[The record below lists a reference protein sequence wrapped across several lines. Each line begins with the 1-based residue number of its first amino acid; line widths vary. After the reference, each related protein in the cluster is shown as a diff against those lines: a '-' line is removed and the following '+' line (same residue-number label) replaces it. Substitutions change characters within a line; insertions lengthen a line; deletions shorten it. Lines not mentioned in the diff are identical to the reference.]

1 LETSAAGGINFDN
14 IRVFAYPRQYSESAG
29 RMLVTAHAAEQPDGD
44 WLARHLIKFTKLRA
58 A

>member
-44 WLARHLIKFTKLRA
+44 WLARH
-58 A
+58 